1 MRSQEAGI
9 CVYCQ
14 CRPPRTVDHVPPG
27 AVFENLCPV
36 DIAKVPCCEG
46 CSQAFS
52 CDDQILHNYLS
63 SRYTGCGSL
72 LSSKST
78 SGSRDRRE
86 MQGDKVKFLSNDVD
100 RASLE
105 RTARRMIRGLLF
117 YHTGQLLP
125 VDCRFSVYYDSQL
138 DNIEL
143 EKNAARVKYLLKS
156 ERMFS
161 IPGVFDYRFGI
172 TEQANTT
179 LWYMCFFGQVWFVVL
194 SHS

>member
-1 MRSQEAGI
+1 
-9 CVYCQ
+9 
-14 CRPPRTVDHVPPG
+14 
-27 AVFENLCPV
+27 
-36 DIAKVPCCEG
+36 
-46 CSQAFS
+46 
-52 CDDQILHNYLS
+52 
-63 SRYTGCGSL
+63 
-72 LSSKST
+72 
-78 SGSRDRRE
+78 
-86 MQGDKVKFLSNDVD
+86 MQGDNVKFLSSDVD

-117 YHTGQLLP
+117 YHTGNLLP